1 MPLYSRLPMH
11 PTQFSQFEHSTLKNY
26 LLAHAYDE
34 MFSGPG
40 DLHHHCQRLLEHFT
54 SLPAEELQR
63 RKQAAD
69 LSFLNQGI
77 TFTVYGRQ
85 EGTEK
90 IFPYDL
96 LPRIITAGEW
106 EKVEGG
112 LIQRITALNLFL
124 KDIYNDGRILRDG
137 VVPR

>member
-1 MPLYSRLPMH
+1 MQ
-11 PTQFSQFEHSTLKNY
+11 PTQSSQFEHAALKNY
-26 LLAHAYDE
+26 LLDHAYDE

-40 DLHHHCQRLLEHFT
+40 DLHPHCEPLLEHFT
-54 SLPAEELQR
+54 SLPSEELQR

-77 TFTVYGRQ
+77 TFTVYGRE

-96 LPRIITAGEW
+96 LPRIITAAEW
-106 EKVEGG
+106 ATVERG
-112 LIQRITALNLFL
+112 LTQRITALNLFL
-124 KDIYNDGRILRDG
+124 KDIYNEGRILEGWNRSA
-137 VVPR
+137 

>member
-1 MPLYSRLPMH
+1 MGTRSRNRRRFAFGGARMCPVYSRLPMLLNQ
-11 PTQFSQFEHSTLKNY
+11 PKQFANAALKNY
-26 LLAHAYDE
+26 LLDHAYDE
-34 MFSGPG
+34 MFRSAGE
-40 DLHHHCQRLLEHFT
+40 LHPHTEPLLEHIL

-96 LPRIITAGEW
+96 LPRIITASEW
-106 EKVEGG
+106 
-112 LIQRITALNLFL
+112 A
-124 KDIYNDGRILRDG
+124 
-137 VVPR
+137 